1 MPRRGADADAN
12 GFGHSNGPPGRCT
25 WSARPVSRGAATG
38 DGGEDKLWC
47 EQRML
52 PEVLELCADD
62 VCECVVKLF
71 GFGIIY

>member
-1 MPRRGADADAN
+1 M
-12 GFGHSNGPPGRCT
+12 
-25 WSARPVSRGAATG
+25 SRGAATG

-71 GFGIIY
+71 GFGIVY